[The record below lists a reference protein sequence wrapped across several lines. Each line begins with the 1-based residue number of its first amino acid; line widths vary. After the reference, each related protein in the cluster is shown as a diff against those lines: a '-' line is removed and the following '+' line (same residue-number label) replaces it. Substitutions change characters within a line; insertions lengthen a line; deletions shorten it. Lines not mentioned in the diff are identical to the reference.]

1 MQVSELTFKK
11 KCVMYFVFFF
21 VKMSLDRLIGNPVTA
36 NKINQQQGVSASGG
50 KTSFLQKSASS
61 SGKMMSS
68 SDFNRLVMEVV
79 PGINSNHSWT
89 PMSFNEEDTY
99 FNEAKGI

>member
-1 MQVSELTFKK
+1 MQIYIS
-11 KCVMYFVFFF
+11 FVF
-21 VKMSLDRLIGNPVTA
+21 VKMLLVLDRLKGNPMTA
-36 NKINQQQGVSASGG
+36 NKINQQQGLQGVSASGG
-50 KTSFLQKSASS
+50 NASFLQKSASS
-61 SGKMMSS
+61 SGKLISS